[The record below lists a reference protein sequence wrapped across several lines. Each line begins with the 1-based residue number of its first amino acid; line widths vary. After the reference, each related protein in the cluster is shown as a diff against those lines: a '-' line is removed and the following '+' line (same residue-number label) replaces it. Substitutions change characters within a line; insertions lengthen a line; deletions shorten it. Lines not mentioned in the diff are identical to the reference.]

1 MMDIKTLKET
11 SEECGISVTTAFVW
25 RHKILDA
32 LHELTDK
39 VYLAGT
45 VEADETFFNVSYKG
59 NHRKSKRFTMP
70 REAHKRGADVHTS
83 DLSSEKVCVPC
94 MVNDTGISYAKPAKL
109 GKVSSECIV
118 KAFKGRI
125 SSDAVLCTDREK
137 AYISFAHAN
146 GNRLIQ
152 TDTDCRITADHG
164 KTYGIQRINA
174 YHRTLKD
181 FLRGFHGVSTKHLGN
196 YLVWNG
202 VIRNKRRG
210 REDTAGQLFSQILCT
225 RMTVPGSS
233 ISARAAL
240 PFA

>member
-1 MMDIKTLKET
+1 M
-11 SEECGISVTTAFVW
+11 
-25 RHKILDA
+25 
-32 LHELTDK
+32 
-39 VYLAGT
+39 
-45 VEADETFFNVSYKG
+45 
-59 NHRKSKRFTMP
+59 
-70 REAHKRGADVHTS
+70 
-83 DLSSEKVCVPC
+83 
-94 MVNDTGISYAKPAKL
+94 
-109 GKVSSECIV
+109 
-118 KAFKGRI
+118 
-125 SSDAVLCTDREK
+125 
-137 AYISFAHAN
+137 
-146 GNRLIQ
+146 IQ

>member
-1 MMDIKTLKET
+1 
-11 SEECGISVTTAFVW
+11 
-25 RHKILDA
+25 
-32 LHELTDK
+32 
-39 VYLAGT
+39 
-45 VEADETFFNVSYKG
+45 
-59 NHRKSKRFTMP
+59 
-70 REAHKRGADVHTS
+70 
-83 DLSSEKVCVPC
+83 
-94 MVNDTGISYAKPAKL
+94 MVNDTGISHAKPAKL

-181 FLRGFHGVSTKHLGN
+181 FLRGFHGVSTKHPGN